1 MMLNDASKAQ
11 TLDALSGR
19 ERAVAEKFAAGMTYR
34 EIGNALF
41 IAPTTVRT
49 HLAAI
54 YEKLGVRTKI
64 GLAAHFAGA
73 SGARPGGL
81 SLHQSG
87 KPRLAVMPVKG
98 QFGKTKT
105 DADALTHALTAEL

>member
-1 MMLNDASKAQ
+1 MTVNDASKAQ

-19 ERAVAEKFAAGMTYR
+19 ERAVAEKFATGMTYR

-54 YEKLGVRTKI
+54 YEKLGVHTKI

-73 SGARPGGL
+73 SGARPDAL
-81 SLHQSG
+81 SPHQSG
-87 KPRLAVMPVKG
+87 KPRLAVMRLRVSSAKQRP
-98 QFGKTKT
+98 TRM
-105 DADALTHALTAEL
+105 H